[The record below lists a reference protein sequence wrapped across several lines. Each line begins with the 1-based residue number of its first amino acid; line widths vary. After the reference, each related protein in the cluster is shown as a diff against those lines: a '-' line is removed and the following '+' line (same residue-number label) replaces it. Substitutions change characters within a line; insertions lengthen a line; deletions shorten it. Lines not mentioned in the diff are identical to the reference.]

1 MINNKTC
8 EITFE
13 LDFPII
19 ITVMGSGTQEEAS
32 SITFKKPNRQTGPI
46 FQNLAAMFNRAMQK
60 QMMEMKALASEEDIE
75 EAQQI
80 NKAKQDKVE
89 DEPVLKSILDVTL
102 EEVMEEV
109 ESMTGM
115 VTGTDFDF
123 AKGFKLFEKM
133 LLSSDKRNV
142 ICELGGRKL
151 TDGML
156 DQIHYQDHLKMMLV
170 YICFFGKPVK
180 SGTTKDSDKQ
190 PESPTPA
197 TEV

>member
-13 LDFPII
+13 LDFPILI
-19 ITVMGSGTQEEAS
+19 ASGSGDQEEVS
-32 SITFKKPNRQTGPI
+32 SITFKKPNRQTGPM
-46 FQNLAAMFNRAMQK
+46 FQNLVSMFNRSMQK
-60 QMMEMKALASEEDIE
+60 QMMEMKSMASEEEIE

-80 NKAKQDKVE
+80 NKAKQEKTEGDSL
-89 DEPVLKSILDVTL
+89 LKSILDITI
-102 EEVMEEV
+102 EEVMKEV
-109 ESMTGM
+109 DAMSEM

-123 AKGFKLFEKM
+123 EKGFKIFEKM

-142 ICELGGRKL
+142 ICELGGKKL

-156 DQIHYQDHLKMMLV
+156 DQIHYQDHLKMLLV

-190 PESPTPA
+190 SDSDTPV